1 VSGRFTA
8 ALAAEWLKARRSK
21 VPPLTLAAFAAPAG
35 IAALFMFIAGDPE
48 RAQRLGLAGQKARL
62 SGLTADWTGLLGF
75 LAQVVAVGG
84 LLVFSFIA
92 TWVFGREFSDATA
105 RYLLALP
112 VPRPTIVLAKFT
124 LVAGWSLA
132 VAAWL
137 IGLFLGVGW
146 LLQLPGWSAQV
157 AADGVADA
165 LVAALLL
172 LPAVAPVALVACL
185 GRGYLAPL
193 AGALAALVFAQVAAV
208 LGWGAVVPWSV
219 PAVAAGLAPGSH
231 LGAPGLIVAGLT
243 GLGGVAATIAW
254 WRGGDAGL

>member
-1 VSGRFTA
+1 
-8 ALAAEWLKARRSK
+8 
-21 VPPLTLAAFAAPAG
+21 VPPLTFAAFAAPAG
-35 IAALFMFIAGDPE
+35 IAALFMFILRDPE
-48 RAQRLGLAGQKARL
+48 RAQRLGLIGQKAQL

-112 VPRPTIVLAKFT
+112 VPRSTLVLAKFI

-132 VAAWL
+132 VAVWL

-146 LLQLPGWSAQV
+146 LLRLPGWSAQV
-157 AADGVADA
+157 GADGVASA
-165 LVAALLL
+165 LIAALLL
-172 LPAVAPVALVACL
+172 LPAVAPVAVVACL

-193 AGALAALVFAQVAAV
+193 ASALAALVLAQIAAV
-208 LGWGAVVPWSV
+208 LGWGAVVPWSI
-219 PAVAAGLAPGSH
+219 PAIAAGLAPGSH
-231 LGAPGLIVAGLT
+231 LSAPGLIVAGLT
-243 GLGGVAATIAW
+243 GVAGVATTIAW
-254 WRGGDAGL
+254 WRSGAAGL

>member
-1 VSGRFTA
+1 MTGRFTA

-21 VPPLTLAAFAAPAG
+21 VPPLTFAAFAAPAG
-35 IAALFMFIAGDPE
+35 VAALFMFIVRDPE
-48 RAQRLGLAGQKARL
+48 RAQRLGLIGQKAQL

-112 VPRPTIVLAKFT
+112 VPRSTIVLAKFT

-132 VAAWL
+132 VAVWL
-137 IGLFLGVGW
+137 IGLFLVVGW
-146 LLQLPGWSAQV
+146 LLGLPGWSAGV
-157 AADGVADA
+157 AADGVASA
-165 LVAALLL
+165 LIAASLL
-172 LPAVAPVALVACL
+172 LPAVAPVAVVACL

-193 AGALAALVFAQVAAV
+193 ASALAALVLAQVAAV

-231 LGAPGLIVAGLT
+231 LGAPGLIIAALTGVAG
-243 GLGGVAATIAW
+243 VATTIAW
-254 WRGGDAGL
+254 WRSGDAGL

>member
-1 VSGRFTA
+1 VTGRFTA

-21 VPPLTLAAFAAPAG
+21 ALPLTFAAFAAAAG

-48 RAQRLGLAGQKARL
+48 RAQRLGLLGQKAQL

-84 LLVFSFIA
+84 LLVFSFIT

-112 VPRPTIVLAKFT
+112 VPRSSIVAAKFT
-124 LVAGWSLA
+124 LVTGWSLA
-132 VAAWL
+132 VAVWL
-137 IGLFLGVGW
+137 TGLFLGVGW
-146 LLQLPGWSAQV
+146 LLRLPGWSAQV
-157 AADGVADA
+157 AADGVSDA
-165 LVAALLL
+165 LIAALLL
-172 LPAVAPVALVACL
+172 LPAIAPVALVACL

-193 AGALAALVFAQVAAV
+193 ASALVALVLGQVAAV

-219 PAVAAGLAPGSH
+219 PAVAAGLAPGSR

-243 GLGGVAATIAW
+243 GLVGVAATIAW

>member
-1 VSGRFTA
+1 MTGRFTA

-21 VPPLTLAAFAAPAG
+21 VPPLTFAAFTAPAG
-35 IAALFMFIAGDPE
+35 VAALFMVIVRDPE
-48 RAQRLGLAGQKARL
+48 RAQRLGLVSQKAQL

-112 VPRPTIVLAKFT
+112 IPRSTIALAKFT
-124 LVAGWSLA
+124 LVTGWSLA
-132 VAAWL
+132 VAVWL
-137 IGLFLGVGW
+137 VGLFLGVGW
-146 LLQLPGWSAQV
+146 LLRLPGWSAQV
-157 AADGVADA
+157 AADGVASA
-165 LVAALLL
+165 LIAALLL

-193 AGALAALVFAQVAAV
+193 ASALAAVVLAQIAAV

-231 LGAPGLIVAGLT
+231 LGAVGLIVAGLT
-243 GLGGVAATIAW
+243 GVAGVAATIAW
-254 WRGGDAGL
+254 WRSGDAGL